1 VPNWASFVKMVPS
14 GRNSTMEPSARF
26 QVPMISSSAAEAE
39 EVSKTRLRS
48 RRRRWKA
55 VFMRVR
61 EGG

>member
-1 VPNWASFVKMVPS
+1 MVPS